1 MISHRV
7 LKWRQGGCIES
18 DAGLP
23 MCADSGK
30 RAAADFPGADLAV
43 VKAML
48 GADICNKASNGA
60 KQFTVCAS

>member
-1 MISHRV
+1 
-7 LKWRQGGCIES
+7 
-18 DAGLP
+18 

-60 KQFTVCAS
+60 KQFTVHAS